1 MKKIN
6 KKWFSIIEVMVAI
19 VIFTV
24 WIAWIFS
31 VIHSTISLNSY
42 NKNYIIWVNL
52 AREQL
57 ELFRNLRD
65 SNFKALKNYLIY
77 SQTSNDNF
85 EKFKKE
91 EIYKIS
97 NDFSN
102 WATNT
107 VKIEEKK
114 YTDSSDYK
122 INELEPFKVCIFE
135 ITEWTLKYNLYDYC
149 DKNLSTTKKELK
161 IYKFIKVSK
170 ISSYEIENAVK
181 VESKVIWYDKKF
193 SDFSIEEIFTNY
205 KN

>member
-19 VIFTV
+19 VIFTI
-24 WIAWIFS
+24 WIAWVFTI
-31 VIHSTISLNSY
+31 IHSTLKLNDY

-57 ELFRNLRD
+57 ELFRNVRD
-65 SNFKALKNYLIY
+65 SNFKAPRNYLSYDLAWIKR
-77 SQTSNDNF
+77 F
-85 EKFKKE
+85 EENKT
-91 EIYKIS
+91 YKIS

-102 WATNT
+102 WASNT
-107 VKIEEKK
+107 VKVEEEN
-114 YTDSSDYK
+114 YSWNSWDYK
-122 INELEPFKVCIFE
+122 ADKLEPFKVCIDE
-135 ITEWTLKYNLYDYC
+135 TEKLYDYC
-149 DKNLSTTKKELK
+149 KNIPTTSTKKELK